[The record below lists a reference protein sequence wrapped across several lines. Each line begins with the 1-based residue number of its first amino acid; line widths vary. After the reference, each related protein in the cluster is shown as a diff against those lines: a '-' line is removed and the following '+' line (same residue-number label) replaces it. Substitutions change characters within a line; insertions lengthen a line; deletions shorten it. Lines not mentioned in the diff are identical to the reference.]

1 LKYLTLFEGNMTAR
15 NFEQERCFLFRKSL
29 ALTRAKVIIYSSSV
43 CLPAHQTRRARSKF
57 GGGAGFGNFVYP
69 GRQVKPGFSQKKK
82 VITWYHFTAR
92 FTTGFTA
99 SFCYIAAFPPAVRE
113 FVAVKDYLGSLFTE
127 LQISLINMRTER
139 KERSFDELRTSQP
152 NQVAAIWLRR

>member
-1 LKYLTLFEGNMTAR
+1 MHEANSGVG
-15 NFEQERCFLFRKSL
+15 L
-29 ALTRAKVIIYSSSV
+29 ALGTLYIRGVRLSPDLAK
-43 CLPAHQTRRARSKF
+43 
-57 GGGAGFGNFVYP
+57 
-69 GRQVKPGFSQKKK
+69 KKK